1 MELQQALVVAGHTE
15 THRRCTAP
23 NNPREQ
29 PDIPSP
35 DATSPSA
42 LQSSDIC
49 TQKAAGGGIC
59 LQIKGLL
66 LSKR

>member
-1 MELQQALVVAGHTE
+1 MELQQALVVAEHTK
-15 THRRCTAP
+15 THCRCSAP

-29 PDIPSP
+29 PDTPSP
-35 DATSPSA
+35 AVTSPSA